1 MAMTYAGDLCYIQ
14 GKYKDQQGV
23 EKNRYVK
30 CGAYFS
36 DGERTSIKIEL
47 IPVGIDPKFGLFL
60 SMFPKDKK
68 EAPPK
73 QPSNQNRQQST
84 GNGGG
89 SGDEQV
95 PF

>member
-14 GKYKDQQGV
+14 GKYKDAQGV

-47 IPVGIDPKFGLFL
+47 VPVGIDPKFGLFL
-60 SMFPKDKK
+60 SMFPKKDESQK
-68 EAPPK
+68 APPK
-73 QPSNQNRQQST
+73 QEKIKPNYNDSPNN
-84 GNGGG
+84 
-89 SGDEQV
+89 SGEQV